1 MRAVELLGVAPG
13 DELLE
18 IGCGPGV
25 AVGLVAA
32 ALDGGRVLA
41 IDRSATAI
49 ARAGRRNAAHV
60 ASGRVELLETS
71 LEAFDPDDD
80 RFDTVF
86 AIDVN
91 LFWTRRPDAELA
103 TIARALK
110 PGGVLRLFYGPSPGG
125 GPARGDAVE
134 RTAAALDAA
143 GFAPAVEPVAPVT
156 CVVGR
161 LRRSAVSPRS

>member
-1 MRAVELLGVAPG
+1 MRAVELLDVAPA

-32 ALDGGRVLA
+32 ALEGGRALA

-60 ASGRVELLETS
+60 ANGTVELRETS
-71 LEAFDPDDD
+71 LETFDPGDD

-91 LFWTRRPDAELA
+91 LFWTRRPASELA

-110 PGGVLRLFYGPSPGG
+110 PGGVLRLFYGPGPGG

-134 RTAAALDAA
+134 RTAAALEAA
-143 GFAPAVEPVAPVT
+143 GFVPAIEHAGPVT
-156 CVVGR
+156 CVLGR
-161 LRRSAVSPRS
+161 LRRSA